1 MIGSLIGGGLKTGA
15 AIAGG
20 ITGAKSA
27 AKQQRMLN
35 QQKMQNQR
43 WYDQRYNED
52 STQRADAQAAL
63 TNMRNAMAERSQASA
78 GAAAVMGGTNEQAA
92 AEKAAENSALGQTTQ
107 QIVVNGENRK
117 DSIENQY
124 QTRDQ
129 QLSQEQ
135 LNTERQKAQNM
146 QNAASQ
152 MAQAGSDMAGANN
165 KII

>member
-1 MIGSLIGGGLKTGA
+1 
-15 AIAGG
+15 
-20 ITGAKSA
+20 
-27 AKQQRMLN
+27 
-35 QQKMQNQR
+35 
-43 WYDQRYNED
+43 
-52 STQRADAQAAL
+52 
-63 TNMRNAMAERSQASA
+63 
-78 GAAAVMGGTNEQAA
+78 MGGTNEQAA

-135 LNTERQKAQNM
+135 LNTERQRAQNM

>member
-1 MIGSLIGGGLKTGA
+1 MIGSLIGGGLKIGG

-20 ITGAKSA
+20 ISGAKSA

-78 GAAAVMGGTNEQAA
+78 GAAAVMEEPTSRRQ
-92 AEKAAENSALGQTTQ
+92 L
-107 QIVVNGENRK
+107 RK
-117 DSIENQY
+117 RLR
-124 QTRDQ
+124 TPH
-129 QLSQEQ
+129 
-135 LNTERQKAQNM
+135 
-146 QNAASQ
+146 
-152 MAQAGSDMAGANN
+152 SDRPRSR
-165 KII
+165 